1 METPDS
7 AALFLSASQTLKLAI
22 EQERQKPQY
31 AATDH
36 DPCLMLWM
44 ASAVKQA
51 NPAAFDLENP
61 ADLLIWSFVTA

>member
-7 AALFLSASQTLKLAI
+7 AVLFLSASQTLKAAI
-22 EQERQKPQY
+22 KQERQKPHY
-31 AATDH
+31 ATTEP
-36 DPCLMLWM
+36 DPCLMLWV

-61 ADLLIWSFVTA
+61 DDLLIWSFVMA